1 MLSTSGGQSRVQVDS
16 GRGSLFAPHLQV
28 VRKGQDHKQEAGEIS
43 NGRRA
48 GTPPGLNNLVKCS
61 RLAPFLIKE
70 VVEIEQ
76 DSRVCHQLVGVF
88 LFCTVEE
95 RDERCSDRY
104 RGRVKKRWKVVL
116 FSSMTRKNTAM
127 YRR

>member
-48 GTPPGLNNLVKCS
+48 GTPPGPKQFS
-61 RLAPFLIKE
+61 K
-70 VVEIEQ
+70 
-76 DSRVCHQLVGVF
+76 VF
-88 LFCTVEE
+88 SPGAF
-95 RDERCSDRY
+95 SD
-104 RGRVKKRWKVVL
+104 
-116 FSSMTRKNTAM
+116 
-127 YRR
+127 